1 MTEPKIFTQRRKA
14 AKVVLRAHLSFYAL
28 GNRILLTPC
37 FSGVFAD
44 KPLKRFR
51 PRDTGKH
58 PAKAGC

>member
-37 FSGVFAD
+37 FSGVFSEEKARQ
-44 KPLKRFR
+44 PLERFLVCR
-51 PRDTGKH
+51 
-58 PAKAGC
+58 